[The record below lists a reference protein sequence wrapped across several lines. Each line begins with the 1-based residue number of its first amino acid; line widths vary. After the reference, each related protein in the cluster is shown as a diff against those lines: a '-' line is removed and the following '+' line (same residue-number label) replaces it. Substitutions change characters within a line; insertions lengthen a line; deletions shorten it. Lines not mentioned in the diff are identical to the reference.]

1 MKIYKGLRSNLTSRE
16 QLIVWLSVGVRLLLV
31 GFDLAGIFLVGVV
44 VSLVSGTVISPTSQ
58 LAMVLQWFRENG
70 FDKGYVA
77 LATIAVGFF
86 VVKGVLSVFLS
97 YMTSQFVA
105 RLESDKAIE
114 VFNGFVE
121 SSIDFIETRSRQ
133 ETLHGITRAV
143 NVGFAQVI
151 NTFSGVASEI
161 ALLVGVSVFL
171 LIQNPLLFLTIG
183 LFFGAVGFVM
193 QVTLGRASAKTAG
206 ASYVALMNSQT
217 TMSSLLGAFR
227 QIAVGKVAGS
237 MMAAFAKDRSQSS
250 KQSAVYSTITTLPRY
265 ITEIS
270 VMVGVGLL
278 VLQRSNT
285 MGDELPAAEI
295 AMFLAGI
302 FRIVASMLPL
312 QSGWNALRSFE
323 PEAMLAYHLLRE
335 VRQNKRA
342 KTEEALPTL
351 ESGNAIEVSEVSFSF
366 PGRPKPVLNRASLSI
381 VRGSY
386 IAIIGKSGAGK
397 STFADIVL
405 GLRKPDSGVVRI
417 GTPGSGAAGLRGP
430 SKLGYVPQSTELIAG
445 TLRENITL
453 LLGVHGDETLLQS
466 SLRDAELLDLVDGLP
481 EGLETRVGPGA
492 RELSGGQR
500 QRVGLARALYTDP
513 DILVLDEATSALD
526 SETESAIQDILANL
540 KGRKTLIVIAHRPR
554 TLEDADAVYSL
565 SKGVFELI
573 KSKV

>member
-1 MKIYKGLRSNLTSRE
+1 MKIYKGIRSNLTSRE
-16 QLIVWLSVGVRLLLV
+16 QLVVWLSVGVRLLLV

-58 LAMVLQWFRENG
+58 LAMVLQWFRDNG

-183 LFFGAVGFVM
+183 LFFGAVGFLM

-237 MMAAFAKDRSQSS
+237 MTAAFAKDRSQSS

-323 PEAMLAYHLLRE
+323 PEAMLAYQLLRE

-342 KTEEALPTL
+342 KTEEVSLTL

-386 IAIIGKSGAGK
+386 VAIIGKSGAGK

-417 GTPGSGAAGLRGP
+417 GAPGSGTAGIREH
-430 SKLGYVPQSTELIAG
+430 SKLGYVPQNTELIAG

-453 LLGVHGDETLLQS
+453 LLGVHGDEALLQS
-466 SLRDAELLDLVDGLP
+466 SLRDAELLDLVEGLP
-481 EGLETRVGPGA
+481 EGLETRVGPGV

-513 DILVLDEATSALD
+513 DILILDEATSALD

-540 KGRKTLIVIAHRPR
+540 RGRKTLIVIAHRPR

-565 SKGVFELI
+565 SKGVFERI
-573 KSKV
+573 KSKM

>member
-16 QLIVWLSVGVRLLLV
+16 QLVVWLSVGVRLLLV

-97 YMTSQFVA
+97 YITSQFVA
-105 RLESDKAIE
+105 RLESAKAIE

-171 LIQNPLLFLTIG
+171 LVQNPLLFLTIG

-227 QIAVGKVAGS
+227 QIAVGRVAGS
-237 MMAAFAKDRSQSS
+237 MMEAFARDRSQSS
-250 KQSAVYSTITTLPRY
+250 KQSAVYSTIATLPRY

-323 PEAMLAYHLLRE
+323 PEAMLAYQLLRE
-335 VRQNKRA
+335 VRQNRRA
-342 KTEEALPTL
+342 KIEEVLPTL
-351 ESGNAIEVSEVSFSF
+351 EPGNAIEVSEVSFSF
-366 PGRPKPVLNRASLSI
+366 PGRPKPVLNRASLTI
-381 VRGSY
+381 LRGAY
-386 IAIIGKSGAGK
+386 VAIIGKSGAGK

-417 GTPGSGAAGLRGP
+417 GTSGSDTGGLGGP
-430 SKLGYVPQSTELIAG
+430 SKLGYVPQNTELIAG

-453 LLGVHGDETLLQS
+453 LLGVQGDEVLLQN
-466 SLRDAELLDLVDGLP
+466 SLKDAELLDLVDALP
-481 EGLETRVGPGA
+481 EGLDTRVGPGA
-492 RELSGGQR
+492 SELSGGQR

-513 DILVLDEATSALD
+513 DILILDEATSALD

-540 KGRKTLIVIAHRPR
+540 RGRKTMIVIAHRPR
-554 TLEDADAVYSL
+554 TLQDADAVYSL
-565 SKGVFELI
+565 SKGIFEVM

>member
-1 MKIYKGLRSNLTSRE
+1 LKIYKGLRSNLTPRE
-16 QLIVWLSVGVRLLLV
+16 QLVVWLSVGVRLLLV

-44 VSLVSGTVISPTSQ
+44 VSLVSGTVIAPTSQ

-86 VVKGVLSVFLS
+86 VIKGLLSVVLT
-97 YMTSQFVA
+97 YITSQFVA
-105 RLESDKAIE
+105 RLESDKAVE
-114 VFNGFVE
+114 VFNGFVDA
-121 SSIDFIETRSRQ
+121 SIDFVETRSRQ

-206 ASYVALMNSQT
+206 ASYVALVNSQT
-217 TMSSLLGAFR
+217 TMTSLLGAFR
-227 QIAVGKVAGS
+227 QIAVGKVASS
-237 MMAAFAKDRSQSS
+237 MTAAFTKDRSQSS

-278 VLQRSNT
+278 VLQRSNA
-285 MGDELPAAEI
+285 MGEELPAAEI

-323 PEAMLAYHLLRE
+323 PEAMLAYQLLSE
-335 VRQNKRA
+335 VHQNRRM
-342 KTEEALPTL
+342 KTEDALPTL
-351 ESGNAIEVSEVSFSF
+351 EVGNAIEVIDVSFSF
-366 PGRPKPVLNRASLSI
+366 PGRPRPVLNRASLSI
-381 VRGSY
+381 PRGSY
-386 IAIIGKSGAGK
+386 VAIVGKSGAGK
-397 STFADIVL
+397 STFADILL
-405 GLRKPDSGVVRI
+405 GLRKPDSGLVRI
-417 GTPGSGAAGLRGP
+417 GVAANEGEGVVRL
-430 SKLGYVPQSTELIAG
+430 STLGYVPQNTELIAG

-453 LLGVHGDETLLQS
+453 SLGLEVDEVLLQE
-466 SLRDAELLDLVDGLP
+466 SLKDAELTDLVDGLP
-481 EGLETRVGPGA
+481 EGLDTRVGPGA
-492 RELSGGQR
+492 RDLSGGQR

-513 DILVLDEATSALD
+513 DILILDEATSALD
-526 SETESAIQDILANL
+526 SATESAIQDILANL
-540 KGRKTLIVIAHRPR
+540 RGRKTLIVIAHRPR

-565 SKGVFELI
+565 SKGVFERI
-573 KSKV
+573 KSKM

>member
-16 QLIVWLSVGVRLLLV
+16 QLVVWLSVGVRLLLV

-44 VSLVSGTVISPTSQ
+44 VSLVSGTVIAPTSQ
-58 LAMVLQWFRENG
+58 LAMVLAWFRENG

-77 LATIAVGFF
+77 LASIAVGFF
-86 VVKGVLSVFLS
+86 VIKGLLSVVLT
-97 YMTSQFVA
+97 YITSQFVA
-105 RLESDKAIE
+105 RLESDKAVE
-114 VFNGFVE
+114 VFNGFVDA
-121 SSIDFIETRSRQ
+121 SIDFVETRSRQ

-206 ASYVALMNSQT
+206 ASYVALLNSQT
-217 TMSSLLGAFR
+217 TMTSLLGAFR
-227 QIAVGKVAGS
+227 QIAVGKVASS
-237 MMAAFAKDRSQSS
+237 MSAAFAKDRSQSS

-278 VLQRSNT
+278 VLQRSNA
-285 MGDELPAAEI
+285 MGEELPAAEI

-323 PEAMLAYHLLRE
+323 PEAMLAYQLLRE
-335 VRQNKRA
+335 VHQNRRVR
-342 KTEEALPTL
+342 TEDVLPTL
-351 ESGNAIEVSEVSFSF
+351 EASNAIEVKDVSFGF
-366 PGRPKPVLNRASLSI
+366 PGRLRPVLNGASLCI
-381 VRGSY
+381 PRGSY
-386 IAIIGKSGAGK
+386 VAIVGKSGAGK

-405 GLRKPDSGVVRI
+405 GLRKPDSGLVRI
-417 GTPGSGAAGLRGP
+417 GVAANAGEEVARL
-430 SKLGYVPQSTELIAG
+430 STLGYVPQKTELIAG

-453 LLGVHGDETLLQS
+453 LLGLEGDESRLQE
-466 SLRDAELLDLVDGLP
+466 SLKGAELMDFVDGLP
-481 EGLETRVGPGA
+481 EGLDTRVGPGA
-492 RELSGGQR
+492 RELSGGQL

-513 DILVLDEATSALD
+513 DILILDEATSALD

-540 KGRKTLIVIAHRPR
+540 RGRKTLIVIAHRPR

-565 SKGVFELI
+565 SKGVFVRI
-573 KSKV
+573 KSKM

>member
-16 QLIVWLSVGVRLLLV
+16 QLVVWLSVGVRLLLV

-58 LAMVLQWFRENG
+58 LAMVLQWLRENG

-121 SSIDFIETRSRQ
+121 SSVDFIETRSRQ
-133 ETLHGITRAV
+133 EALHGITRAV

-193 QVTLGRASAKTAG
+193 QVTLGRASARTAG

-237 MMAAFAKDRSQSS
+237 MTAAFTKDRSQSS
-250 KQSAVYSTITTLPRY
+250 RQSAVYSTITTLPRY

-285 MGDELPAAEI
+285 MGGELPAAEI

-323 PEAMLAYHLLRE
+323 PEAMLAYQLLRE

-342 KTEEALPTL
+342 KTEDFLPTL
-351 ESGNAIEVSEVSFSF
+351 DSGNAIEVSEVTFSF

-381 VRGSY
+381 VRGAY
-386 IAIIGKSGAGK
+386 VAIIGKSGAGK

-405 GLRKPDSGVVRI
+405 GLREPDSGVVRI
-417 GTPGSGAAGLRGP
+417 GESGSGAAGLRGP
-430 SKLGYVPQSTELIAG
+430 SKLGYVPQNTELIAG

-453 LLGVHGDETLLQS
+453 LLGVHGDETLLQN
-466 SLRDAELLDLVDGLP
+466 SLQDAELRDLVEGLP

-513 DILVLDEATSALD
+513 DILILDEATSALD

>member
-1 MKIYKGLRSNLTSRE
+1 VKIYKGLRSNLTPRE
-16 QLIVWLSVGVRLLLV
+16 QLVVWLSVGVRLLLV

-44 VSLVSGTVISPTSQ
+44 VSLVSGTVIAPTSQ
-58 LAMVLQWFRENG
+58 LAMVLHWFRENG

-86 VVKGVLSVFLS
+86 VIKGLLSVVLT
-97 YMTSQFVA
+97 YITSQFVA
-105 RLESDKAIE
+105 RLESDKAVE
-114 VFNGFVE
+114 VFNGFVDA
-121 SSIDFIETRSRQ
+121 SIDFVETRSRQ

-171 LIQNPLLFLTIG
+171 FIQNPLLFLTIG

-206 ASYVALMNSQT
+206 ASYVALLNSQT
-217 TMSSLLGAFR
+217 TMTSLLGAFR
-227 QIAVGKVAGS
+227 QITVAKVASS
-237 MMAAFAKDRSQSS
+237 MTAAFTKDRSQSS

-278 VLQRSNT
+278 VLQRSNA
-285 MGDELPAAEI
+285 MGEELSAAEI

-323 PEAMLAYHLLRE
+323 PEAMLAYQLLRE
-335 VRQNKRA
+335 VHQNRRL
-342 KTEEALPTL
+342 KTEDALPTL
-351 ESGNAIEVSEVSFSF
+351 EVGNAIEVNDVSFSF
-366 PGRPKPVLNRASLSI
+366 PGRPGPVLNGASLSI
-381 VRGSY
+381 PRGSY
-386 IAIIGKSGAGK
+386 VAIVGKSGAGK

-405 GLRKPDSGVVRI
+405 GLRKPDSGLVRI
-417 GTPGSGAAGLRGP
+417 GAAANAGEGVARL
-430 SKLGYVPQSTELIAG
+430 STLGYVPQNTELIAG

-453 LLGVHGDETLLQS
+453 LLGLEGDEVLLQK
-466 SLRDAELLDLVDGLP
+466 SLKDAELTDLVDGLP
-481 EGLETRVGPGA
+481 EGLDTRVGPGA

-513 DILVLDEATSALD
+513 DILILDEATSALD
-526 SETESAIQDILANL
+526 AETESAIQDILANL
-540 KGRKTLIVIAHRPR
+540 RGRKTMIVIAHRPR

-565 SKGVFELI
+565 SKGVFERVT
-573 KSKV
+573 SKM

>member
-16 QLIVWLSVGVRLLLV
+16 QLVVWLSVGVRLLLV

-58 LAMVLQWFRENG
+58 LAMVLQWLRENG

-121 SSIDFIETRSRQ
+121 SSVDFIETRSRQ

-193 QVTLGRASAKTAG
+193 QVTLGRASARTAG

-237 MMAAFAKDRSQSS
+237 MTAAFTKDRSQSS

-323 PEAMLAYHLLRE
+323 PEAMLAYQLLRE

-342 KTEEALPTL
+342 KTEEFLPTV
-351 ESGNAIEVSEVSFSF
+351 ESGNAIEVSEVTFSF

-381 VRGSY
+381 VRGAY
-386 IAIIGKSGAGK
+386 VAIIGKSGAGK

-417 GTPGSGAAGLRGP
+417 GESGIGAAGLCGP
-430 SKLGYVPQSTELIAG
+430 SKLGYVPQNTELIAG

-453 LLGVHGDETLLQS
+453 LLGVHGDETLLQN
-466 SLRDAELLDLVDGLP
+466 SLQDAELLDLVEGLP

-513 DILVLDEATSALD
+513 DILILDEATSALD

>member
-1 MKIYKGLRSNLTSRE
+1 MKIYKGLRRNLTSRE
-16 QLIVWLSVGVRLLLV
+16 QLVVWLSVGVRLLLV

-44 VSLVSGTVISPTSQ
+44 VSLVSGTVIAPTSQ
-58 LAMVLQWFRENG
+58 LAMVLAWFRENG

-77 LATIAVGFF
+77 LASIAVAFF
-86 VVKGVLSVFLS
+86 VIKGLLSVVLT
-97 YMTSQFVA
+97 YITSQFVA
-105 RLESDKAIE
+105 RLESDKAVE
-114 VFNGFVE
+114 VFNGFVDA
-121 SSIDFIETRSRQ
+121 SIDFVETRSRQ

-206 ASYVALMNSQT
+206 ASYVALLNSQT
-217 TMSSLLGAFR
+217 TMTSLLGAFR
-227 QIAVGKVAGS
+227 QIAVGKVASS
-237 MMAAFAKDRSQSS
+237 MSAAFAKDRSQSS

-278 VLQRSNT
+278 VLQRSNA
-285 MGDELPAAEI
+285 MGEELPAAEI

-323 PEAMLAYHLLRE
+323 PEAMLAYQLLRE
-335 VRQNKRA
+335 VHQNRRVR
-342 KTEEALPTL
+342 TEDVLPTL
-351 ESGNAIEVSEVSFSF
+351 EASNAIEVKDVSFGF
-366 PGRPKPVLNRASLSI
+366 PGRLRPVLNGASLCI
-381 VRGSY
+381 PRGSY
-386 IAIIGKSGAGK
+386 VAIVGKSGAGK

-405 GLRKPDSGVVRI
+405 GLRKPDSGLVRI
-417 GTPGSGAAGLRGP
+417 GVAANAGEEVARL
-430 SKLGYVPQSTELIAG
+430 STLGYVPQKTELIAG

-453 LLGVHGDETLLQS
+453 LLGLEGDESRLQE
-466 SLRDAELLDLVDGLP
+466 SLKGAELMDFVDGLP
-481 EGLETRVGPGA
+481 EGLDTRVGPGA
-492 RELSGGQR
+492 RELSGGQL

-513 DILVLDEATSALD
+513 DILILDEATSALD

-540 KGRKTLIVIAHRPR
+540 RGRKTLIVIAHRPR

-565 SKGVFELI
+565 SKGVFVRI
-573 KSKV
+573 KSKM

>member
-16 QLIVWLSVGVRLLLV
+16 QLVVWLSVGVRLLLV

-58 LAMVLQWFRENG
+58 LALVLQWLRENG

-121 SSIDFIETRSRQ
+121 SSVDFIETRSRQ

-171 LIQNPLLFLTIG
+171 FIQNPLLFLTIG

-193 QVTLGRASAKTAG
+193 QVTLGRASARTAG

-237 MMAAFAKDRSQSS
+237 MTAAFTKDRSQSS
-250 KQSAVYSTITTLPRY
+250 RQSAVYSTITTLPRY

-285 MGDELPAAEI
+285 MGGELPAAEI

-323 PEAMLAYHLLRE
+323 PEAMLAYQLLRE

-342 KTEEALPTL
+342 KTEDFLPTL
-351 ESGNAIEVSEVSFSF
+351 ESGNAIEVSEVTFSF

-381 VRGSY
+381 VRGAY
-386 IAIIGKSGAGK
+386 VAIIGKSGAGK

-405 GLRKPDSGVVRI
+405 GLREPDSGVVRI
-417 GTPGSGAAGLRGP
+417 GESGSGAAGLRGP
-430 SKLGYVPQSTELIAG
+430 SKLGYVPQNTELIAG

-453 LLGVHGDETLLQS
+453 LLGVHGDETLLQN
-466 SLRDAELLDLVDGLP
+466 SLQDAELRDLVEGLP

-513 DILVLDEATSALD
+513 DILILDEATSALD

-565 SKGVFELI
+565 SKGVFDLI